1 MDSWGLLYSGYLVLP
16 DLKQS
21 APDVL
26 AVADPPASIV
36 STVAV
41 HT

>member
-1 MDSWGLLYSGYLVLP
+1 MDSCWLLYSGYLVQP
-16 DLKQS
+16 DLKQL
-21 APDVL
+21 ALDVL
-26 AVADPPASIV
+26 AGADPPASIV